1 MKWLELGEFCSGKG
15 PRKITAIHMLD
26 SCDIFWYFWCRI
38 RNESDFLK
46 CQIFIQGILWLM
58 LIAVGLWSMEYFV
71 SCMVN
76 LCMWGWSKP
85 EMNCQ
90 RWWYL
95 GENSWFWMI
104 LMLVTGELCIT
115 ILEGKACP
123 EAKTAD
129 LGLELRLRFEDCE
142 NVQFTVHWQ
151 FINTCLIRY
160 PVHKLIICAV
170 SWVPTDEC
178 SISSPFLV
186 GFPGDQARK
195 AQVNHSK
202 QIKAAL

>member
-1 MKWLELGEFCSGKG
+1 
-15 PRKITAIHMLD
+15 
-26 SCDIFWYFWCRI
+26 
-38 RNESDFLK
+38 
-46 CQIFIQGILWLM
+46 
-58 LIAVGLWSMEYFV
+58 
-71 SCMVN
+71 
-76 LCMWGWSKP
+76 
-85 EMNCQ
+85 
-90 RWWYL
+90 
-95 GENSWFWMI
+95 MI

-129 LGLELRLRFEDCE
+129 LGLELNCE

-151 FINTCLIRY
+151 FINTCMIRY

-178 SISSPFLV
+178 SSISSTFLV

-202 QIKAAL
+202 QIKAALSATSDGDTLNLCYGFKWVLRLWLKYSHKFWWFCSVRLYCMFGIMVRHTERIVDKIW